1 MRTISSIRT
10 AALVVALAATAC
22 SQRAEPRPPPSQ
34 DRTTMNAFG
43 PDAVQPVIAM
53 PQGFD
58 EAVSGRG
65 AEPSATVVDPNRILD
80 AVLAGADR
88 EGRPS

>member
-10 AALVVALAATAC
+10 AALVVAPAATAC

-34 DRTTMNAFG
+34 DETTMMKAFG
-43 PDAVQPVIAM
+43 P
-53 PQGFD
+53 
-58 EAVSGRG
+58 G
-65 AEPSATVVDPNRILD
+65 A
-80 AVLAGADR
+80 